1 MRGLNQIQKR
11 IQNLLENGYEK
22 LEKEKEKDFPH
33 PFGFSP
39 VSWPGLIF
47 LRSPAARDPFSFPR
61 IPLGPSPANGL
72 TRACLPFFSLSLSD
86 ADAAGPRIRDA
97 FFLPTPAS
105 DFFPCSPLIES
116 ASPIPSFLV

>member
-11 IQNLLENGYEK
+11 IQNLLENGFEK
-22 LEKEKEKDFPH
+22 LEKEKEKGFPH
-33 PFGFSP
+33 PFGFSS
-39 VSWPGLIF
+39 VSRPGLIF
-47 LRSPAARDPFSFPR
+47 LRSPAARGPFSFPR

-72 TRACLPFFSLSLSD
+72 TRARLPFFSLSD
-86 ADAAGPRIRDA
+86 ADAAGPRVRDA

-105 DFFPCSPLIES
+105 NFFPCSPLIES